1 MTTRWKTRTAPAA
14 KPATPEAF
22 ESLPYDGTTAD
33 IRKMIAR
40 VHFLEA
46 EGRYHA
52 VIAGPDRDRHWKE
65 IDAIIQRLAVDVL
78 GSFDDAIRHFA
89 AEVSSAP
96 RRQKPAGCHVQKF
109 RRRLHESARKTPR
122 GSYAGPF
129 RGTAICGGRGRHM
142 IATLRIHY
150 RSLKLR
156 ALMFV
161 LRRLMARAERRSD
174 ESAAQKAPDLAISN
188 QTKGRAP
195 LQRAP

>member
-65 IDAIIQRLAVDVL
+65 IDAIIQRLAVDVP
-78 GSFDDAIRHFA
+78 GSFDDAMKLLEF
-89 AEVSSAP
+89 
-96 RRQKPAGCHVQKF
+96 
-109 RRRLHESARKTPR
+109 
-122 GSYAGPF
+122 
-129 RGTAICGGRGRHM
+129 
-142 IATLRIHY
+142 ATLR
-150 RSLKLR
+150 LKL
-156 ALMFV
+156 AAPLDDKSPLVAMFKNSAAGFMKAHV
-161 LRRLMARAERRSD
+161 KLRVDHTLRRFEERQFAEVEVD
-174 ESAAQKAPDLAISN
+174 I
-188 QTKGRAP
+188 
-195 LQRAP
+195 